1 MPALFGFLCGIMYLG
16 LAVFIFT
23 ENLLIVFLGSMGIIA
38 MTLGIVIHFEQVI
51 EEAVKKAKEKRG

>member
-1 MPALFGFLCGIMYLG
+1 MLALFSFLCGIMYLG